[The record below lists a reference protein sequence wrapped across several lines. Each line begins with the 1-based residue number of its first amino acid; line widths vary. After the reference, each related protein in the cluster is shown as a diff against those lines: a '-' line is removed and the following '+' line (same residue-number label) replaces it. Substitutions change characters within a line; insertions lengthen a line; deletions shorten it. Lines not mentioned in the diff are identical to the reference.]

1 MNRVIIVMI
10 AIIVIISAIMVG
22 MNIYQKQEYASKN
35 NETQVQSE
43 VAKVS
48 QDEEIYD
55 ECTEEWENINNTQ
68 ETVQV
73 NSNYKEQDKYVLREK
88 DGKIVAYKINQE
100 GEEVEYLSTD
110 IAVDY
115 LAEDDKQNLKKGI
128 TASNKEEL
136 NQLLEDFE

>member
-1 MNRVIIVMI
+1 MNRVVIVMI
-10 AIIVIISAIMVG
+10 AIIVIITAILVG
-22 MNIYQKQEYASKN
+22 MNIYQKQEYTSKN
-35 NETQVQSE
+35 TETQVQSE